1 MKLTSS
7 LLSGLTSVRFELMLG
22 DDRGLLS
29 SLDEDVRGERL
40 PGKLLGIIWL
50 GLSGMYPTSRNSCS
64 SVHRLRE
71 MVLTKILNT

>member
-1 MKLTSS
+1 
-7 LLSGLTSVRFELMLG
+7 MLG

-40 PGKLLGIIWL
+40 PGKLPGIIWL

-71 MVLTKILNT
+71 MVLVADDFGYVCLDKGKKISERR